1 MNDPQ
6 ARFLPAKAY
15 RSCILA
21 GTILC
26 CFLSPCYGDAQTSAA
41 PTSSSTDADTSAD
54 RPHLKHQ
61 TERITDYGVADES
74 SDAVVPGHAHKASGL
89 QIAPGLYL
97 PTKGTVWA
105 LDQFESKDQLVHLK
119 YDQTGVNNHTASNL
133 LKGSVVPFVF
143 KQTKTIE
150 VKGVSAAVRL
160 HTTHPVI
167 YCRSI
172 YEGDEES
179 SPDANAVT
187 HIELAVVKLRV
198 EGDKRL
204 VSTVEFT
211 QLTGKAARSEGRV
224 EATAERIGDSHW
236 MKITPKEA
244 LVPGEYGVVPL
255 PKGQN
260 LFSPVVYDFAIDPAA
275 PANTNVVLAE

>member
-6 ARFLPAKAY
+6 ARFLLQKTF
-15 RSCILA
+15 RSYILA

-26 CFLSPCYGDAQTSAA
+26 CFLNPCYGGAQTSAA
-41 PTSSSTDADTSAD
+41 ASSSSPDADTNAD

-61 TERITDYGVADES
+61 TERTTDYGVADES
-74 SDAVVPGHAHKASGL
+74 NDVVVPGHAQKGSGL

-179 SPDANAVT
+179 SPDTNAVT
-187 HIELAVVKLRV
+187 HIEFAVVKLRV

-224 EATAERIGDSHW
+224 EAAAEQIGDSHW
-236 MKITPKEA
+236 LKITPKEA

-260 LFSPVVYDFAIDPAA
+260 LFSPVIYDFGIDPSA
-275 PANTNVVLAE
+275 PANADVVRAE